1 MSQQPRI
8 TIHAEQ
14 QAGAERQIHGIVEEG
29 LAKWRAAR
37 QQANPHGHVT
47 VADESDLRR
56 CITEWER
63 AKRGLPL
70 AVREN
75 QRPSSVVWDVRT
87 YLEIQRSPANR
98 PPWKIEGL
106 VVENAATLVSAHPH
120 SVKSL
125 SWLQATLEA
134 VTTHRVWG
142 HFDASGV
149 ERALFIEVEDPVWL
163 VEARVRGIAKG
174 LGLPPDQEIPGFHC
188 ACSTPFNLVAEAQ
201 AVRDLF
207 RKYEPD
213 FAVLSTLQSL
223 LGGRDWNQQDEMQ
236 PVNALI
242 LELTRVCPL
251 VVLTHSP
258 WNTKERRAAGS
269 VTQTAN
275 YLTTMH
281 YQKIISPSDRRTV
294 IHVVLDSKAG
304 SSVGDFHLAL
314 ETEGDENDPSSVRRL
329 VYGGEGR
336 PRGAGKEAVLQALD
350 DDPEASAEEIAQR
363 VRVSSRYVRDI
374 KAERAKNRRRRS
386 KKGQSGPA
394 NSATSTQKTLID
406 PNDPRLTSETL
417 NENPTGDA
425 YAGGTR

>member
-1 MSQQPRI
+1 MGSENDKSGENCARSENAVM
-8 TIHAEQ
+8 TDLART
-14 QAGAERQIHGIVEEG
+14 GAELEIEGIVEEV
-29 LAKWRAAR
+29 LAKWRAAQ
-37 QQANPHGHVT
+37 QQADPYSAVT
-47 VADESDLRR
+47 VAHEFDMRR
-56 CITEWER
+56 CITELER

-70 AVREN
+70 ITREN
-75 QRPSSVVWDVRT
+75 QRPSSVVWEVRT
-87 YLEIQRSPANR
+87 YEEIQRSPAKK

-149 ERALFIEVEDPVWL
+149 ECALFIEVEDPVWL
-163 VEARVRGIAKG
+163 VEARVRGIAQG
-174 LGLPPDQEIPGFHC
+174 LGLRPDQEIPGFHV

-201 AVRDLF
+201 TLRDLL

-213 FAVLSTLQSL
+213 FAVLSTLQSF

-242 LELTRVCPL
+242 LELTRICPL

-258 WNTKERRAAGS
+258 WNTKERRAAGT

-314 ETEGDENDPSSVRRL
+314 QTEGDENDPSSALHL

-336 PRGAGKEAVLQALD
+336 PRGAGKEAVLEALD
-350 DDPEASAEEIAQR
+350 DNPDASAEEIAER
-363 VRVSSRYVRDI
+363 VGVTARYVRKI
-374 KAERAKNRRRRS
+374 EAERGKKSRRRS
-386 KKGQSGPA
+386 RKGQSGSPD
-394 NSATSTQKTLID
+394 SAASTPETLID
-406 PNDPRLTSETL
+406 PNDPRLTSE
-417 NENPTGDA
+417 NP
-425 YAGGTR
+425 